1 MRIWGFVLPQRRLLA
16 AAGALL
22 AGYVVIKHNFEIRL
36 LLFSGN
42 LTPFLQARLPVGSSG
57 RAEKKAA
64 SVQSTT
70 TTSLPQKGFVF
81 LIIKVDLKFIF
92 FLKKKSLSLFSS
104 GDPGRGHPVRLE
116 ELPQEAHHQTDV
128 AQDAKGGYVQT
139 RTDFVQ

>member
-22 AGYVVIKHNFEIRL
+22 AGYVVKHNFEIRL

-42 LTPFLQARLPVGSSG
+42 VTAFLQARLPVGSSG
-57 RAEKKAA
+57 RAEKEAA

-81 LIIKVDLKFIF
+81 LIIIIDLKFIV
-92 FLKKKSLSLFSS
+92 FLKKVVFPLLI
-104 GDPGRGHPVRLE
+104 R
-116 ELPQEAHHQTDV
+116 
-128 AQDAKGGYVQT
+128 
-139 RTDFVQ
+139 